1 MRALDLARYHCST
14 SRVRR
19 SPGRGILRRVEYLVR
34 PPFGAICRPEA
45 IERIAGQDTDKGCLH
60 KHHEPDQD
68 EGNVKGIW
76 GSGAGAAEAA

>member
-14 SRVRR
+14 SRMRR
-19 SPGRGILRRVEYLVR
+19 SSGRELPCSVGYLVC
-34 PPFGAICRPEA
+34 PPCGAICKALA

-68 EGNVKGIW
+68 EGDVKGKGI
-76 GSGAGAAEAA
+76 SGAKAAKAA